1 MIVWGKRMRNI
12 IDITNKSTKR
22 TKRSVV
28 LSFAIY
34 VLVNCITL
42 VAMVNTVDI
51 KMQLVESSIIGIMME
66 VLDISVIDHSIN
78 RL

>member
-12 IDITNKSTKR
+12 IDITNKSTKM